1 MKICSS
7 LPRAA
12 QEAPREVHEAPK
24 AGQVRSKIGPR
35 TAQEPPRAPK
45 EAPRSGPGTAPER
58 PGAAQEWTR
67 GADAAGEA
75 PGGPKEALKRPP
87 RKPKELPERP
97 PRGPTRTTQEETRR
111 EEIRAHETT
120 NNLQEYAG
128 LLMTLGLVAGHLR
141 AEEAALETGGVLR
154 PRFQSHAA

>member
-12 QEAPREVHEAPK
+12 QEAPREVQEAPK

-87 RKPKELPERP
+87 REPKELPERP
-97 PRGPTRTTQEETRR
+97 PRGKHTAKNADRNHLSKSLSRPLHVRGAELPWLSGRVWGACAQLDPATEP
-111 EEIRAHETT
+111 
-120 NNLQEYAG
+120 
-128 LLMTLGLVAGHLR
+128 LGLNRGPWS
-141 AEEAALETGGVLR
+141 EANCR
-154 PRFQSHAA
+154 